1 MALSPFVLLPAVL
14 LQANSVGQPSGE
26 LEQLVLKLPD
36 KGGFI
41 RCSYDAVSLLLDL
54 SVERRSPS
62 PESKMGLPPVI
73 RPEYVRANPPCLTN
87 RELDGLV
94 LPKPPDNRDL
104 KQCPCDAVSTSIHI
118 SSDVQ
123 YSLEHEVALIPPIP
137 ETVGW
142 DITLVLGSLGK
153 LLRMMWV
160 LCVITFC
167 AIKDREAEEM
177 QYTIIHEYI
186 EDDETPTS
194 AWVLPTHP
202 PAHLLGMHNPRYPSL
217 ERVARIL
224 KPPIRVAYTR
234 WFLYEIVNTLN
245 KRTYSVSYLGGN
257 ATMPPSFPTFLVSVA
272 LASHCGSWM
281 PDDTLSAFARCCLW
295 TA

>member
-1 MALSPFVLLPAVL
+1 MSLTCTNNLRSTRVHDEYIFD
-14 LQANSVGQPSGE
+14 SVY
-26 LEQLVLKLPD
+26 LEWRDPVTVNPLH
-36 KGGFI
+36 
-41 RCSYDAVSLLLDL
+41 
-54 SVERRSPS
+54 
-62 PESKMGLPPVI
+62 VI

-104 KQCPCDAVSTSIHI
+104 KRCPCDA
-118 SSDVQ
+118 
-123 YSLEHEVALIPPIP
+123 VALIPPIP

-202 PAHLLGMHNPRYPSL
+202 PAHSLRMRNPCYPSL

-234 WFLYEIVNTLN
+234 RFLYEIVNTLN
-245 KRTYSVSYLGGN
+245 KRTYSMSYLGGN